1 MVYLCTIN
9 HAQNNNNI
17 KNATAKTNEIFIWG
31 DNANAYET
39 LALRAAKM
47 WRKRGFIVEEIHV
60 RDVNNSLTFALQHNG
75 ATISIISHNITAR
88 GERLRLE
95 W

>member
-1 MVYLCTIN
+1 M
-9 HAQNNNNI
+9 
-17 KNATAKTNEIFIWG
+17 KNATAKANEIFIWG

-47 WRKRGFIVEEIHV
+47 WRKRGLQVEEIEI
-60 RDVNNSLTFALQHNG
+60 RDVNNCLTFSLLQRG
-75 ATISIISHNITAR
+75 VCVSLISHNITAR

>member
-9 HAQNNNNI
+9 HAQNNNNM

-47 WRKRGFIVEEIHV
+47 WRKRGFIVEEIYV